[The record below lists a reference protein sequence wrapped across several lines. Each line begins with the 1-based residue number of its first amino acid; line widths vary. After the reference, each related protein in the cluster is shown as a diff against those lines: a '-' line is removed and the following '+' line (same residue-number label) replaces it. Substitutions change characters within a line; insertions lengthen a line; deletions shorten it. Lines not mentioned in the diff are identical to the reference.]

1 MGREPRTLQRS
12 SSFFAEKR
20 SSQSLAGRKG
30 PGFKPILVGR
40 RIRRGESNERRR
52 EIKAIKLPLP
62 PKAGN
67 QGGNKAGSI
76 VFLNPY
82 FIGWTIT
89 IGHVTPENQKLKAIL
104 DELSE

>member
-1 MGREPRTLQRS
+1 MFLCRKEKFPRPGREERPRVQVDIGLKT
-12 SSFFAEKR
+12 
-20 SSQSLAGRKG
+20 GRC
-30 PGFKPILVGR
+30 
-40 RIRRGESNERRR
+40 GESNERRR